1 MWDVESFIHSKN
13 SADHACA
20 VIMQALLQQPLL
32 IIRDRVASGMSRA
45 KQGVTVTFDSW
56 TDFSHN

>member
-1 MWDVESFIHSKN
+1 
-13 SADHACA
+13 
-20 VIMQALLQQPLL
+20 MQALLQQPLL